1 MVLTPRLTLLAV
13 ALFSGVVTAAFSAL
27 PGLEFAYR
35 SPSTHVALE
44 TVAGLIAVMAAL
56 LVFGR
61 LQQTGRLPEL
71 LLLGA
76 LVLFA
81 TTNISFAT
89 VRVALASTET
99 SSSAWALVAAH
110 LVAVSLFAASAAV
123 PDRPLR
129 RPERSAVL
137 VLYGCGLVLA
147 ALVALPLVVELP
159 APVTEV
165 FAVTDTTHPILSG
178 NLLFLIAQGASA
190 VLYAVAAVCFTR
202 RTAAGSRPFAA
213 SFAVAAAL
221 GVAARVNYLLVP
233 SQYSDWVYTGDVF
246 RVASYLALFA
256 GAVHELNA
264 HWRERG
270 EMAVLEERRRLA
282 REFHDGLA
290 QELAFIAGRAQ
301 ASDPMLA
308 AAAQRALDE
317 SRSAIAALTR
327 PLDAPL
333 ASLVAQAAEEV
344 ALRAGRRVVL
354 ELDPDADVP
363 GEAREAIVRVAR
375 EAIVNAF
382 RHADAET
389 VRVRLTAGDSVR
401 LVVTDDGAGFDGD
414 AVSAGFGLT
423 SMRERVAAIGG
434 RFGIDTAP
442 GTGTRVE
449 VALP

>member
-1 MVLTPRLTLLAV
+1 LTLLAV
-13 ALFSGVVTAAFSAL
+13 ALVSGVVTAAFAAI
-27 PGLEFAYR
+27 PGLQFAYR

-44 TVAGLIAVMAAL
+44 TAAGLIAAMTAL

-61 LQQTGRLPEL
+61 LQQTRRLSEL

-81 TTNISFAT
+81 CTNITFAA
-89 VRVALASTET
+89 VRVILT
-99 SSSAWALVAAH
+99 SIDSPSSEWAVIAAR
-110 LVAVSLFAASAAV
+110 LTAASLFAAAAV
-123 PDRPLR
+123 APDRRLR
-129 RPERSAVL
+129 RPERATL
-137 VLYGCGLVLA
+137 LMLYGCGGVLA
-147 ALVALPLVVELP
+147 ALVGLQFVLDVG

-165 FAVTDTTHPILSG
+165 FAVTDTSRPILAG
-178 NLLFLIAQGASA
+178 TPLFLISQGASA
-190 VLYAVAAVCFTR
+190 GLYALAAVYFTKR
-202 RTAAGSRPFAA
+202 ATAGNRPFAA
-213 SFAVAAAL
+213 SLAVAASL
-221 GVAARVNYLLVP
+221 GGAARVNYLLVP
-233 SQYSDWVYTGDVF
+233 SLYSEWVYTGDVF
-246 RVASYLALFA
+246 RLASYVAMLA
-256 GAVHELNA
+256 GAVHEIHA
-264 HWRERG
+264 YWRQRG
-270 EMAVLEERRRLA
+270 EVAVLEERRRLA

-301 ASDPMLA
+301 ASDPQLA

-317 SRSAIAALTR
+317 SRSAIAVLSR

-333 ASLVAQAAEEV
+333 ASLIAQAAEEV

-363 GEAREAIVRVAR
+363 GEAREAMVRVAR

-401 LVVTDDGAGFDGD
+401 LIVADDGAGFDGD

-434 RFGIDTAP
+434 RFGIHTAP
-442 GTGTRVE
+442 GSGTRVE
-449 VALP
+449 VVLP